1 VIPNH
6 PTPMNRHTSKLNQHE
21 HEERALHQQGAQ
33 QQTAVE
39 FASAEEML
47 RHDAGQTPVP
57 PAVAERLQR
66 SVDQEPKPPRSL
78 WQRLFGR

>member
-1 VIPNH
+1 
-6 PTPMNRHTSKLNQHE
+6 MNRHTSKLNQHE
-21 HEERALHQQGAQ
+21 HQESALHQQGA

-47 RHDAGQTPVP
+47 RHDAGLTPVP
-57 PAVAERLQR
+57 SAVAERLQR
-66 SVDQEPKPPRSL
+66 SIDQEPKPSRSL